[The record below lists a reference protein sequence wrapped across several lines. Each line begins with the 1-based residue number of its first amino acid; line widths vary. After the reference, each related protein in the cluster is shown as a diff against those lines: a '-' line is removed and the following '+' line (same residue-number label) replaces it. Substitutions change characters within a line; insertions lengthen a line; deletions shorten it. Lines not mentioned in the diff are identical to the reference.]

1 MVVDVKTPDG
11 YLVGDLN
18 QSLKRMYFE
27 SLPDAVSFWEKEFN
41 IY

>member
-27 SLPDAVSFWEKEFN
+27 SLPDAISFWEKELN